1 MSNLAQVINALSQA
15 LVLIVFLSAIL
26 SFFMDPYHP
35 VRRGVDNLVRPLLDP
50 ISALVYSASRD
61 DVTDVWVA
69 GEHLVAEGIAL
80 RLDVAEIAATADRWG
95 QRLRKEA

>member
-50 ISALVYSASRD
+50 IRRIIPPVGGLDFSPLV
-61 DVTDVWVA
+61 
-69 GEHLVAEGIAL
+69 LILLIQFIARIIIGL
-80 RLDVAEIAATADRWG
+80 LS
-95 QRLRKEA
+95 